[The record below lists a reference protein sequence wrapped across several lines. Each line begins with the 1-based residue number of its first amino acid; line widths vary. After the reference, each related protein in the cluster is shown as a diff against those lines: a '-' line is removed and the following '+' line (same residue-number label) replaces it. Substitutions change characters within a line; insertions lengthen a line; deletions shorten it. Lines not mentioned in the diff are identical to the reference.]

1 MPVEKNEK
9 GVMVAVTI
17 HPFLINQISSVKIFL
32 PKDLKSSD
40 SKKAV
45 MKSLEQVQKRFE
57 NVPLIDPIKDMK
69 INEKSFKEIGKQ
81 YAFKKYDQFI
91 LNTSCST
98 SESNIRHQFKVYSR
112 NFCLENGDYTNS
124 LLLKQKFR
132 EIII

>member
-17 HPFLINQISSVKIFL
+17 HPSLINQISSVKIFL

-69 INEKSFKEIGKQ
+69 IHEKSFKEIGKDK
-81 YAFKKYDQFI
+81 AIKA
-91 LNTSCST
+91 
-98 SESNIRHQFKVYSR
+98 
-112 NFCLENGDYTNS
+112 
-124 LLLKQKFR
+124 LLR
-132 EIII
+132 SA

>member
-17 HPFLINQISSVKIFL
+17 HPSLINQISSVKIFL

-40 SKKAV
+40 SKKSV

-69 INEKSFKEIGKQ
+69 INEKSFKE
-81 YAFKKYDQFI
+81 D
-91 LNTSCST
+91 
-98 SESNIRHQFKVYSR
+98 NIYSIR
-112 NFCLENGDYTNS
+112 Y
-124 LLLKQKFR
+124 
-132 EIII
+132 I